1 MSTPNSP
8 PYLPVGTL
16 TLMFTD
22 IESSTLLWEKHS
34 NDIVAEVID
43 THNTILRAAKTA
55 WRGREISNE
64 GDAFFFVFPTASDAV
79 SCALEVQLALNVHQ
93 WHKDVGQ
100 LRVRIGVHTGD
111 MLLLNNEYHGMP
123 ANLAKRITDAGHGGQ
138 ILISAATHE
147 LVKTQF
153 PHGSFSALGVHR
165 LKNIRHPEAI
175 FQFIPRQS
183 SILKIIGEK
192 RWHEAVTKGIGYDTL
207 PDGRSIDTNL
217 IPELQNE
224 FPPLKTLD
232 NLPNNLPIPMNS
244 FIGREAEI
252 RGVVGYLADK
262 QTRLV
267 TLTGPGGIGKT
278 RLALQA
284 ATELLDA
291 YPDGVWF
298 IPLADL
304 VQPAHVIT
312 EIAAA
317 LTLPLEPS
325 EDAIK
330 QVVAYLSGKTL
341 LLILDNFEHL
351 MEASTDVKTLL
362 LQCPALHCLVT
373 SREFLKI
380 AGEQRFEVPP
390 LSIPSEDA
398 EYNVLRHS
406 ESVQLFLER
415 AEAVAPNFQL
425 TPDNAESIGT
435 ICRMVDGLSL
445 AIELAAARVR
455 GMTSQHILE
464 RLKAALDSSSNAR
477 HSSLLSTRNQDVP
490 VRHQTLDAVIAWS
503 YELLDTDEQRLLCQL
518 ALFSGGFFLEAAEA
532 LCNSTSLQSEHEL
545 PNRETF
551 DLIFNLHD
559 KSLLIKDE
567 HLGKTRYHL
576 SVPLQLY
583 LRGKQQPVGFRE
595 SHARYYL
602 ALAQGKDEKL
612 YGAEQSYAL
621 SEMAIELDNFRA
633 VFRFAQAHAEW
644 NLFGKLAVALSQFF
658 YVRGLWS
665 EGLAWLKQAET
676 ELQQFARNQKSDDAS
691 KTGADAYRLTIAD
704 IRVALASFYNVRQEC
719 QTARML
725 CEGALQ
731 TFKTLGCQRGV
742 VKALNRLGIVARYQ
756 GELEEAERHFG
767 EALETAKRLGDT
779 WQIAFALNN
788 LGLTAYHHRHFEEA
802 TEWYIEGLALSR
814 QLGDKRGIAY
824 ALNNLGTTAS
834 RQGLRQ
840 EAKDYHTE
848 SLEIRQELADKR
860 GIATS
865 LNHLGL
871 IAYHQMAY
879 DEAHRYHTRSLQIQ
893 RELGDKRGASYS
905 LSHLGLIAYQQND
918 DEAAKHYYTESLQLA
933 RELSALGTN
942 LPYLLDSLGKIALRQ
957 DEHNEARRYYVES
970 LHHRNKTAKPREIAD
985 SLYQFGRLAH
995 AEGKLELSL
1004 SLFLQTARIH
1014 AEVGTTTP
1022 LYANAVNEAIAAVEA
1037 EIADLEKIEKLKS
1050 ETETQTLQDLVN
1062 TCLSV

>member
-1 MSTPNSP
+1 MSTPKSSP
-8 PYLPVGTL
+8 HLPVGTL

-22 IESSTLLWEKHS
+22 IEGSTLLWERHG
-34 NDIVAEVID
+34 NDIAAAAINA
-43 THNTILRAAKTA
+43 HNAILRSAKAAWK
-55 WRGREISNE
+55 GMEISNE
-64 GDAFFFVFPTASDAV
+64 GDAFSFLFPVASDAV
-79 SCALEVQLALNVHQ
+79 SCALEVQLALKAHQ

-153 PHGSFSALGVHR
+153 PYGSFSDLGTHR

-175 FQFIPRQS
+175 FQFRPPQS

-192 RWHEAVTKGIGYDTL
+192 RWREVSAKAVGDDTL
-207 PDGRSIDTNL
+207 PEGEPIDTAL
-217 IPELQNE
+217 IPELQHA
-224 FPPLKTLD
+224 FPALRTLD

-244 FIGREAEI
+244 FIGREAAI
-252 RGVVGYLADK
+252 RSIVQYLADG

-284 ATELLDA
+284 ATELLDV

-304 VQPAHVIT
+304 VQPAYVIT

-317 LTLPLEPS
+317 LALPLEPA
-325 EDAIK
+325 EDATK

-362 LQCPALHCLVT
+362 LECPALHCLVT

-380 AGEQRFEVPP
+380 VGEQRFEVSP
-390 LSIPSEDA
+390 LSVPAKNA

-415 AEAVAPNFQL
+415 AETVAPDFQL
-425 TPDNAESIGT
+425 TSDNAAVIGT

-455 GMTSQHILE
+455 GMTPQHILE
-464 RLKAALDSSSNAR
+464 RLKAALDSPSNAR
-477 HSSLLSTRNQDVP
+477 HSTLLSTTNKDVP

-503 YELLDTDEQRLLCQL
+503 YELLTSDEQRLLCQL
-518 ALFSGGFFLEAAEA
+518 ALFSGGFSLEAAEA
-532 LCNSTSLQSEHEL
+532 ICNSTSFQREHEL
-545 PNRETF
+545 PDIEIF

-559 KSLLIKDE
+559 KSLLIRDE
-567 HLGKTRYHL
+567 HLGKIRYRL

-583 LRGKQQPVGFRE
+583 LRRKQHPTGFRE
-595 SHARYYL
+595 VHAQYYL
-602 ALAQGKDEKL
+602 ALAQQQDKRL
-612 YGAEQSYAL
+612 QGAAQSDTL

-633 VFRFAQAHAEW
+633 VFGFAQGHAEW
-644 NLFGKLAVALSQFF
+644 CLFGKLAVALSQFF

-665 EGLAWLKQAET
+665 EGLAWLKQAEI
-676 ELQQFARNQKSDDAS
+676 ELQQFARNQKSEDAS
-691 KTGADAYRLTIAD
+691 ETTDSHALTIAD

-719 QTARML
+719 QTAREL
-725 CEGALQ
+725 CESALL
-731 TFKTLGCQRGV
+731 TFRKLKCQHGI

-756 GELEEAERHFG
+756 GELEEADEHFT
-767 EALETAKRLGDT
+767 EALDTARRLGDI

-788 LGLTAYHHRHFEEA
+788 LGLTAYHHRHFEKAKERYA
-802 TEWYIEGLALSR
+802 EGLVLSR

-824 ALNNLGTTAS
+824 ALNNLGTTAG

-840 EAKDYHTE
+840 EAKEYHTE

-871 IAYHQMAY
+871 IAYHQTAY
-879 DEAHRYHTRSLQIQ
+879 EEAHHYHTRSLHIQ
-893 RELGDKRGASYS
+893 RELGDKRGCSYS
-905 LSHLGLIAYQQND
+905 LSHLGLIAYQQNN
-918 DEAAKHYYTESLQLA
+918 DEAAKHYYRESLQLA
-933 RELSALGTN
+933 RELSALGMN

-957 DEHNEARRYYVES
+957 NEHDEARRYYVES
-970 LHHRNKTAKPREIAD
+970 LHHRNKTLKPREIAD
-985 SLYQFGRLAH
+985 SLYQFGRLAR
-995 AEGKLELSL
+995 AEDKLELSL

-1014 AEVGTTTP
+1014 TEVGTTTP
-1022 LYANAVNEAIAAVEA
+1022 LYANAVKEAIAAVEA
-1037 EIADLEKIEKLKS
+1037 EIGDLEKIEKLRS
-1050 ETETQTLQDLVN
+1050 EADTQTLQDLVN
-1062 TCLSV
+1062 TCLSA